1 MANKPTEEQRQ
12 LLRQLEELI
21 GNPMNALDVYAP
33 FKRFEEYFILTVFGN
48 LNVQI
53 QRSYGKTITDEIL
66 KCRVLLPKCQFGTRT
81 SKLAAT
87 VDFLNAF
94 ATILGCIEF
103 IILHNVGVSINQG
116 AELVMLIKEIRSQ
129 MGGFRKYLENS
140 LENCQNPEPT
150 GEGSEQV
157 KTKGSPALM

>member
-1 MANKPTEEQRQ
+1 MASKLTEEQKQQ
-12 LLRQLEELI
+12 LKQLEVLI
-21 GNPMNALDVYAP
+21 GNPLNALDVYAP
-33 FKRFEEYFILTVFGN
+33 FKRFEEYYILVVDGN
-48 LNVQI
+48 LHVKI
-53 QRSYGKTITDEIL
+53 QRTYGHVITERIL
-66 KCRVLLPKCQFGTRT
+66 ECRQLLPKCQFGTRL
-81 SKLAAT
+81 SKLQAT
-87 VDFLNAF
+87 ESFLHSF
-94 ATILGCIEF
+94 ATILGCVEF
-103 IILHNVGVSINQG
+103 IVLHDVGVSINQG

>member
-48 LNVQI
+48 LNVRI
-53 QRSYGKTITDEIL
+53 QRSYGKTITDEIM

-94 ATILGCIEF
+94 ATILGCVEF
-103 IILHNVGVSINQG
+103 IILRRGRVHQSRSRTSNANQG
-116 AELVMLIKEIRSQ
+116 NPFADGWFPKVS
-129 MGGFRKYLENS
+129 RKQS
-140 LENCQNPEPT
+140 
-150 GEGSEQV
+150 
-157 KTKGSPALM
+157 